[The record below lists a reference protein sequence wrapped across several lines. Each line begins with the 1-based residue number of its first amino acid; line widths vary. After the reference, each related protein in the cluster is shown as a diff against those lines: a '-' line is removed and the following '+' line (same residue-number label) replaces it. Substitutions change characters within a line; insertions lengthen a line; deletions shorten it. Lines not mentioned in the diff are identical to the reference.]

1 MATIPVN
8 PERRDPGYLRK
19 KADVGLSNVDNI
31 SATDFINFAFSFA
44 KFINIFKNIFNCHFT
59 RK

>member
-31 SATDFINFAFSFA
+31 SANDLE
-44 KFINIFKNIFNCHFT
+44 KVKNYIT
-59 RK
+59 IK